1 MNITNISRQASQQHS
16 QEYRI
21 LSLTTIFL
29 MILIDDVCKATSFTT
44 RPDSR
49 SNPLPPSPVATSP
62 TSSSLPFPS
71 FLVLL
76 LRRSVRL
83 RPRPGKEIS
92 VVRSAGPSRAP
103 PPGRPSLRCPT
114 LASPWGGTGA
124 GSGGGRRGRDM
135 LDDNWKDAQC
145 GRAEDIICMT

>member
-71 FLVLL
+71 PPFVPRPPAPS
-76 LRRSVRL
+76 LRPPPSSAREGDLCRSVRWAL
-83 RPRPGKEIS
+83 E
-92 VVRSAGPSRAP
+92 SASS
-103 PPGRPSLRCPT
+103 RPSVPT
-114 LASPWGGTGA
+114 LSYPCQ
-124 GSGGGRRGRDM
+124 SLGRNGCRERRRTT
-135 LDDNWKDAQC
+135 WSRHA
-145 GRAEDIICMT
+145 R